1 MKSSSFSNAGCR
13 FIYHPNNYIFMRKGN
28 CFVLFLMLMMPL
40 TGCLGDNDEQRIS
53 FSDCASAWHVEFFD
67 LSRGSFSS
75 WDGKVEFTDSNGD
88 TEVLESFS
96 SDKKFV
102 ILDESLTW
110 TLKYTFYEQDIGFI
124 IGDTTYGGSNQ
135 HGESGT
141 IDVQLKRMYS
151 DESDNGGGISYSSCA
166 PEEWQVEFIDLSSD
180 NYNSWDGEIVFD
192 NGVGD
197 VEAIHSFS
205 SEIKY
210 VTLDNSYS
218 WTINYTFYEHDI
230 GFIFDGVTYGLNN
243 QYGDSGT
250 IRV

>member
-1 MKSSSFSNAGCR
+1 
-13 FIYHPNNYIFMRKGN
+13 MRKGN
-28 CFVLFLMLMMPL
+28 WFVLFLMLMMPM

-67 LSRGSFSS
+67 LSSDSFNS

-88 TEVLESFS
+88 TDVFESFS
-96 SDKKFV
+96 SDKKYV

-124 IGDTTYGGSNQ
+124 IGDTTYGGANQ
-135 HGESGT
+135 YGESGT

-151 DESDNGGGISYSSCA
+151 DESDNDGGISYSSCA
-166 PEEWQVEFIDLSSD
+166 PEEWQIEFIDLSSD
-180 NYNSWDGEIVFD
+180 HYNSWEGQIAFD

-197 VEAIHSFS
+197 VEVIEYFS

-230 GFIFDGVTYGLNN
+230 GFIFDGITYGLNN

-250 IRV
+250 IRT